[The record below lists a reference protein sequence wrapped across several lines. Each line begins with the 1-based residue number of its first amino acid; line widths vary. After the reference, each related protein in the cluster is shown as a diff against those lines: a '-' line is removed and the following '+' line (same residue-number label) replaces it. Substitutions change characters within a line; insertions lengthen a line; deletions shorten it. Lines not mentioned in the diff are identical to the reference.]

1 MKERQFRVRWEID
14 VWAVNSL
21 DAAEQ
26 ARCTQLSSSSI
37 ATVFGVSMVNQKT
50 GKIGKPVE
58 IDLTGLNEKKLG

>member
-14 VWAVNSL
+14 VWATNSL

-26 ARCTQLSSSSI
+26 ARRIQRDGKSI
-37 ATVFGVSMVNQKT
+37 ATIFDVSMRTKT

-58 IDLTGLNEKKLG
+58 IDLAGIDPAKL

>member
-1 MKERQFRVRWEID
+1 MKVHQFRVRWEID

-26 ARCTQLSSSSI
+26 AGRIQRDKKSI
-37 ATVFGVSMVNQKT
+37 ATVFNVSMVNQKT

-58 IDLTGLNEKKLG
+58 IDLLGIDLKKLG